1 MKYRHISARSQQ
13 FVVPMLVINHLGFQS
28 ACLIPTHQN
37 SKPVV
42 NELIYN
48 GNSYFIS

>member
-1 MKYRHISARSQQ
+1 MKYRHISARSQR
-13 FVVPMLVINHLGFQS
+13 FVFRMLVINHLGFWP
-28 ACLIPTHQN
+28 ALLIPTHQN

-48 GNSYFIS
+48 NNSYFIS